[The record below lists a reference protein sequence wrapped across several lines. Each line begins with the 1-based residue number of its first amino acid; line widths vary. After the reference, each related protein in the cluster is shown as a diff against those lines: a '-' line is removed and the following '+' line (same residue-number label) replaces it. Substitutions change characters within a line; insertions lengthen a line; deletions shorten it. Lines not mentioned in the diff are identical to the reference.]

1 MRQRRAALAVAA
13 ALLFGAGGGARAD
26 RSFDVAMVT
35 QPLDGYG
42 MAMIDR
48 AQTPQRFELGL
59 SAAIGW
65 AQSPLRVTL
74 ADPLMGNT
82 PQPYNLIEQQVTA
95 DLGVSFGLAD
105 FLSIAALVP
114 LAYNVYETNAL
125 GMPNVYVPLGA
136 QNPTGFPSA
145 SGLYLGQPRQT
156 LPLQTTGPRDAHLGA
171 KARFYAGK
179 WAEAGMILEA
189 TLPLGGNTAFLGD
202 QGVTFRP
209 RLLGGVVLKRIN
221 LALSVGSIV
230 RPTSTLT
237 DPRRPAP
244 SGGEVVLEVGH
255 ELTFG
260 GGLGARLHRVVSLSF
275 EAQGTVPLVGDAAQ
289 ASVSLLGSLMLHPTE
304 RLKLVLAGGGSP
316 LSDVAR
322 AAPVRV
328 MAGVAFS
335 PSPRIGGL
343 W

>member
-1 MRQRRAALAVAA
+1 
-13 ALLFGAGGGARAD
+13 
-26 RSFDVAMVT
+26 
-35 QPLDGYG
+35 

-59 SAAIGW
+59 SAFVGW

-95 DLGVSFGLAD
+95 DVGVSFGLFD
-105 FLSIAALVP
+105 FLSVAALIP
-114 LAYNVYETNAL
+114 LAYNSYEQNAL
-125 GMPNVYVPLGA
+125 GMPSVYVPLGA
-136 QNPTGFPSA
+136 SNPTGFPSA

-156 LPLQTTGPRDAHLGA
+156 LALQTTGPRDARLGA
-171 KARFYAGK
+171 KARLYAGR

-189 TLPLGGNTAFLGD
+189 TLPLGGNAAFLGD

-209 RLLGGVVLKRIN
+209 RLLGGVVIKRIN

-230 RPTSTLT
+230 RPSSTLT
-237 DPRRPAP
+237 DPRRPSP

-255 ELTFG
+255 ELTWG

-289 ASVSLLGSLMLHPTE
+289 ATVSLLVSLMLHPTE

-316 LSDVAR
+316 LSDGSR
-322 AAPVRV
+322 AAPVRLLV
-328 MAGVAFS
+328 GVAFS